1 MMTDE
6 YNKHVENVIEALDK
20 AEDAIEDM
28 IEFCSFGEPELFG
41 SKAMKF
47 FFQNLR
53 DLSANG
59 KTFLYER
66 QDEIESHKERNK

>member
-1 MMTDE
+1 MTDE

-28 IEFCSFGEPELFG
+28 IEFCSYGEPELFG

-59 KTFLYER
+59 KSFLYER
-66 QDEIESHKERNK
+66 QDRFKYSKEKKK

>member
-1 MMTDE
+1 MTDE
-6 YNKHVENVIEALDK
+6 YDKHLENVIEALDK

-47 FFQNLR
+47 FFENLK

-59 KTFLYER
+59 KYFLYEK
-66 QDEIESHKERNK
+66 QSEIKYRKEKNK